1 MYYFHY
7 INDDI
12 KLVEPKPGDIVLFRG
27 DYRVG
32 NRTIVFHNQYY
43 TVKSYD
49 PGSSQGPGGII
60 LEDTPDYNYNISNFT
75 FVCRAEEPQNK
86 EPAAPVMPSEILKF
100 LNDNAQ
106 HENVACRALLVELGK
121 IYGYSPITRIEF
133 QEDPK

>member
-12 KLVEPKPGDIVLFRG
+12 KLVEPKPGDIVLRRG
-27 DYRVG
+27 DFRVG
-32 NRTIVFHNQYY
+32 ERVIAFHNQYY

-49 PGSSQGPGGII
+49 SGGII
-60 LEDTPDYNYNISNFT
+60 LEDTYDYHCKISNFT